1 MYYIG
6 ADIGGTT
13 IKVGLVN
20 DTGSIVDQVRVPT
33 VIDDLDRMVS
43 DLTSVVRDY
52 QKTNKIEAVGLGIPG
67 LRNARTHRIVTSPNI
82 PSLTNVSL
90 EKLVA
95 DEVHIRVVSENDAN
109 AAAYAEFIAG
119 YGIGTQQMAYL
130 TLGTGLGSGV
140 ILDGKL
146 FGGTSGY
153 AVEFG
158 HTVVQTDGRP
168 CPCGSRGC
176 LETLVSGPGILLTAL
191 ELMKD
196 APQSLLHRIA
206 EPLTSERIFDAAIAG
221 DTVSQT
227 AFQRT
232 GAWLGVGCANLINM
246 LNLELIVLGGG
257 VMAAGDLLMIPLI
270 AEVQQRAL
278 APSLQDCRIVQSRLW
293 PEAGVIGAAMLARDR
308 HATV

>member
-6 ADIGGTT
+6 ADVGGTT

-20 DTGSIVDQVRVPT
+20 DTGNIVDQVRIPT
-33 VIDDLDRMVS
+33 VIDDLDRMVF
-43 DLTSVVRDY
+43 DLTSVVRNY
-52 QKTNKIEAVGLGIPG
+52 QKTNKINAVGIGVPG
-67 LRNARTHRIVTSPNI
+67 LRNAKTHRIVTSPNI

-95 DEVHIRVVSENDAN
+95 DEVHLPVISENDAN
-109 AAAYAEFIAG
+109 VAAYAEFVAG
-119 YGIGTQQMAYL
+119 FGVGVLHMAYL

-140 ILDGKL
+140 ILNGKL

-158 HTVVQTDGRP
+158 HTVVQPDGRP
-168 CPCGSRGC
+168 CPCGNRGC
-176 LETLVSGPGILLTAL
+176 LETLVSGPGIVLTAL
-191 ELMKD
+191 ELLRTDPHSM
-196 APQSLLHRIA
+196 LYRIR
-206 EPLTSERIFDAAIAG
+206 EQLTSELIFDAAVAG
-221 DTVSQT
+221 DRVAQAT
-227 AFQRT
+227 FQRT
-232 GAWLGVGCANLINM
+232 GAWLGIGCTNLINM

-257 VMAAGDLLMIPLI
+257 VMAAGDLLMIPLL

-278 APSLQDCRIVQSRLW
+278 APSLQDCRIVQSKLW
-293 PEAGVIGAAMLARDR
+293 PEAGMIGAAMLARDC

>member
-13 IKVGLVN
+13 IKVGLVK
-20 DTGSIVDQVRVPT
+20 DTGSIVDQVRIPT

-52 QKTNKIEAVGLGIPG
+52 QKTNNIEAVGLGIPG
-67 LRNARTHRIVTSPNI
+67 LRNFKTHRIVTSPNI

-119 YGIGTQQMAYL
+119 FGIGVQHMAYL

-168 CPCGSRGC
+168 CACGSRGC
-176 LETLVSGPGILLTAL
+176 LETLVAGPGILLTAL

-196 APQSLLHRIA
+196 DPQSLLHRIA

-221 DTVSQT
+221 DGVSQAT
-227 AFQRT
+227 FRRT

-257 VMAAGDLLMIPLI
+257 VMAAGDLLMIPLL

-278 APSLQDCRIVQSRLW
+278 TPSLQDCRIVQSKLW

-308 HATV
+308 RTT